1 MKIPQPYT
9 FNPEGVMN
17 VRQAIDR
24 LQRESKF
31 FSAAATAFGLSLLLS
46 NSMFELSDPVRGVL
60 GLITLTAIALS
71 IYHIIQG
78 IILLVRQG
86 RERVKFYETYVDEL
100 SENIE
105 LGK

>member
-60 GLITLTAIALS
+60 GLITLS

-100 SENIE
+100 SQNIE